1 MDPKIIEISE
11 ATKAYERDLAIWE
24 KNQIFDY
31 GGSDGLIYDFTTL
44 PSLLPSLISDI
55 GNFSLCIFIFL
66 LTKTFKL
73 INTKLFI
80 LSCIMMLSPFIF
92 NTDSLI
98 SWDYF
103 PDQRKY
109 LVVAKFLRDTADF
122 DLIKTLVDNFVHH
135 AKVQLVGFFMHT
147 HH

>member
-1 MDPKIIEISE
+1 M
-11 ATKAYERDLAIWE
+11 
-24 KNQIFDY
+24 
-31 GGSDGLIYDFTTL
+31 
-44 PSLLPSLISDI
+44 
-55 GNFSLCIFIFL
+55 
-66 LTKTFKL
+66 LT
-73 INTKLFI
+73 
-80 LSCIMMLSPFIF
+80 PFIF

-135 AKVQLVGFFMHT
+135 AKVQLVGFFYAYT
-147 HH
+147 PLISIETFKSIGFLNRILFVGTFIFFIQKKIFTPLFKNLNYIFTVNNYI